1 MTMIIKFRDTHS
13 VDFDSL
19 PDVSRLAL
27 AQAGFSHR
35 LGNVVSSAVA
45 ARSIRTFKEA
55 LIAEC
60 GKDSDEVEKFDAMSA
75 AEKSALGKKIRAKD
89 PELAM
94 EWEIE
99 AREAVYLALIAGTV
113 TLRGEGE
120 EALSPLDRECRAIAK
135 AQIVNIITTKL
146 KVKVP
151 KGDKTI
157 KVPDPKTGEFVD
169 RTMDEMIASRL
180 AHAKFGPAIR
190 AAAEEVLAL
199 RASASD
205 EDDDAL

>member
-45 ARSIRTFKEA
+45 ARAVRAIKEA
-55 LIAEC
+55 LIAKH
-60 GKDSDEVEKFDAMSA
+60 GKDSDEVEKFDALDA
-75 AEKSALGKKIRAKD
+75 AEKSALGKKFRAKE
-89 PELAM
+89 PEIAK
-94 EWEIE
+94 EWEAE
-99 AREAVYLALIAGTV
+99 ARESAFEALVDGTV

-157 KVPDPKTGEFVD
+157 RVPDPKTGEFVD

-199 RASASD
+199 RASTSD
-205 EDDDAL
+205 DDDDAL